1 MATQNQIEANGR
13 NAQHSTGPRTPEGKA
28 ASSMNA
34 LKSGIDAESNVIPG
48 EDAAVLAALTERLY
62 QGCQPQTDI
71 ECLLV
76 DDIVRDTWLLTR
88 LARIDTQLMIHTIE
102 DTNYPSPNG
111 PAGKAFNNT
120 ANTQSRLQRRIN
132 DTRRLRL
139 QSIKEL
145 QLLQAARPQPPAPQT
160 TPQPALQLTET
171 ESPPSPIGFVPQT
184 HIPEPTPAPEP
195 ALPPAPGPRPQ
206 ASGPRHPAPGIRPP
220 APRPPNWTSTHPKP
234 QHKGCSAPN
243 EYVRTHFHLA

>member
-1 MATQNQIEANGR
+1 MLTQSQIDANRR
-13 NAQHSTGPRTPEGKA
+13 NAQHSTGPRTVEGKA
-28 ASSMNA
+28 ISSMNA

-48 EDAAVLAALTERLY
+48 EDAAVLDALTERLY

-88 LARIDTQLMIHTIE
+88 LARIDAQILIHTTE

-111 PAGKAFNNT
+111 PDGKAFHNT

-145 QLLQAARPQPPAPQT
+145 QQLQAERSQPQPEPPAPQ
-160 TPQPALQLTET
+160 PVES
-171 ESPPSPIGFVPQT
+171 ESPELPIGFVTQT
-184 HIPEPTPAPEP
+184 HVPEP
-195 ALPPAPGPRPQ
+195 APPSPSQPVGRQNGASGIPSGIDGSEPLPPG
-206 ASGPRHPAPGIRPP
+206 
-220 APRPPNWTSTHPKP
+220 
-234 QHKGCSAPN
+234 
-243 EYVRTHFHLA
+243 